1 MAMHRPSK
9 YPALKLSLSLSFF
22 YFYLKLCTTY
32 ILHTKQNT
40 NDRHRNRKLFCEDSQ
55 EAPFNEELGLF
66 LGRLLFSRVVLAELL
81 SKIQIVIMHSKKV
94 RKRWRIIKQRV
105 FWQHRD

>member
-40 NDRHRNRKLFCEDSQ
+40 NDRHTETGNYFVKTLKKLPSMRNLVYSLAGYFSVESCSLSCSLKF
-55 EAPFNEELGLF
+55 
-66 LGRLLFSRVVLAELL
+66 RL
-81 SKIQIVIMHSKKV
+81 
-94 RKRWRIIKQRV
+94 
-105 FWQHRD
+105 